1 MTADTEPTTPEFTVG
16 KLARKDI
23 VRYAR
28 HPLFLVG
35 LVLTAVPAILGP
47 PERTSSVLEVIAPAA
62 GVGVFG
68 LIVMASLVRSSDQ
81 VAEAAGTVVVDERSR
96 TLALAASI
104 VVPFTAGLMWFAWAV
119 WAYHQYPP
127 PPNGPVF
134 GGVGDGWVYASIFA
148 LSVMACIGG
157 PVLGLVVG
165 RWLHFRG
172 AAPVVAVLLVI
183 VTIMLQGIFEPL
195 RYIRVIAP
203 WTYFSG
209 PFGVEGDGDRM
220 MILTGSPQWYV
231 AYLAALCVTGVIVAL
246 LHDRENRRNGLFA
259 ALAVVV
265 VLAAVF
271 CVLAMTTGMQPAMI
285 NPLESS
291 AP

>member
-1 MTADTEPTTPEFTVG
+1 MTAYTEPTAPEFTVG
-16 KLARKDI
+16 RLARKDI
-23 VRYAR
+23 IRYAR
-28 HPLFLVG
+28 HPLFLIG
-35 LVLTAVPAILGP
+35 LVLTAVPAIFGP
-47 PERTSSVLEVIAPAA
+47 PERTSSLLEVIAPAA
-62 GVGVFG
+62 GIGVFG
-68 LIVMASLVRSSDQ
+68 IIVMASLVRSSDQ

-96 TLALAASI
+96 TLALAAAV
-104 VVPFTAGLMWFAWAV
+104 VVPFTAGLLWFAWAV

-183 VTIMLQGIFEPL
+183 AAIMMQGIFEPL
-195 RYIRVIAP
+195 RFIRVIAP

-209 PFGVEGDGDRM
+209 PFGIEGDGDRM

-231 AYLAALCVTGVIVAL
+231 VYLTALCVIGVIVAL
-246 LHDRENRRNGLFA
+246 LHDRENRRNGLFT
-259 ALAVVV
+259 ALAVAV
-265 VLAAVF
+265 VLAVVF
-271 CVLAMTTGMQPAMI
+271 CVLAMTTGVQPEMI

>member
-1 MTADTEPTTPEFTVG
+1 MTAHPVPADQEFAVG
-16 KLARKDI
+16 RLARKEI

-35 LVLTAVPAILGP
+35 LVLTAIPAILGP
-47 PERTSSVLEVIAPAA
+47 PERTSSLLEVIAPAA
-62 GVGVFG
+62 GIGVFG
-68 LIVMASLVRSSDQ
+68 IMVMASLVRSSDQ
-81 VAEAAGTVVVDERSR
+81 VAEAAGAVVVDERSR
-96 TLALAASI
+96 TLALAVAV
-104 VVPFTAGLMWFAWAV
+104 VVPFTAGLAWFTWAV

-127 PPNGPVF
+127 PANGPVF
-134 GGVGDGWVYASIFA
+134 GGVGDGWVYASLFA

-183 VTIMLQGIFEPL
+183 GTIMMQGIFEPL
-195 RYIRVIAP
+195 RFIRVIAP

-231 AYLAALCVTGVIVAL
+231 VYLTALCVIGVIVAL
-246 LHDRENRRNGLFA
+246 LHDRENRRNGLFV
-259 ALAVVV
+259 ALAVAV
-265 VLAAVF
+265 VLAVVF
-271 CVLAMTTGMQPAMI
+271 CVLAMTTGVQPAMI
-285 NPLESS
+285 NPLQSS
-291 AP
+291 GP

>member
-1 MTADTEPTTPEFTVG
+1 MTTNAHTTAPELTVG
-16 KLARKDI
+16 RLARKEI
-23 VRYAR
+23 LRYLR

-35 LVLTAVPAILGP
+35 LVLTAIPAILGP
-47 PERTSSVLEVIAPAA
+47 PASTSSVLEVIAPAT
-62 GVGVFG
+62 GIGVFG

-96 TLALAASI
+96 TLALAAAV
-104 VVPFTAGLMWFAWAV
+104 VVPFTAGLAWFAWAV
-119 WAYHQYPP
+119 WAYSTDPP

-134 GGVGDGWVYASIFA
+134 GGVGDAWVYASIFA
-148 LSVMACIGG
+148 LSVMACVGG

-183 VTIMLQGIFEPL
+183 ETIMMQGIFEPL
-195 RYIRVIAP
+195 RYIRVAAP

-231 AYLAALCVTGVIVAL
+231 AYLAALCVIGVIVAL
-246 LHDRENRRNGLFA
+246 LHDREHQRRSLFT
-259 ALAVVV
+259 ALAVVGA
-265 VLAAVF
+265 LAAVF
-271 CVLAMTTGMQPAMI
+271 CVLAMTTGVQPEMV
-285 NPLESS
+285 NPLESTG
-291 AP
+291 P